1 MLFTRVCPQLVFLYK
16 KKEYNLN
23 VSILSTDVH
32 NSVQIVKYERYQNLN
47 LKFEKRFDALN
58 SKYLKSLKNK
68 NELIKDLLIEYCI
81 IYGEPRLQWNKIK
94 KHKFILFEN
103 LFLLKLSSWKIKNS
117 VVFNSFGFVLGTAFD
132 KIDKFKFLIPRSRKI
147 PSCV

>member
-68 NELIKDLLIEYCI
+68 NELIKDHLDEYWKFSESRQLSRNTLFCK
-81 IYGEPRLQWNKIK
+81 YIK
-94 KHKFILFEN
+94 ELKPN
-103 LFLLKLSSWKIKNS
+103 LTL
-117 VVFNSFGFVLGTAFD
+117 V
-132 KIDKFKFLIPRSRKI
+132 
-147 PSCV
+147 